1 MIFSEKRESISFQF
15 ILINLYL
22 PPCEIV
28 LNCLGLEI
36 GTTWY
41 LRAVVFT
48 DFAYAT
54 NLCDG
59 SLEDWTMPR
68 PVKTGF
74 FENPLLSFQEA
85 VWCKLVP
92 GC

>member
-1 MIFSEKRESISFQF
+1 MEPGQGGIINAKGENLVFHRWRASEASGALETSGLSWGSLPG
-15 ILINLYL
+15 LIV
-22 PPCEIV
+22 PPNEV
-28 LNCLGLEI
+28 VNCLGLEI

-59 SLEDWTMPR
+59 VASGGQTI
-68 PVKTGF
+68 GA
-74 FENPLLSFQEA
+74 SA
-85 VWCKLVP
+85 
-92 GC
+92 

>member
-59 SLEDWTMPR
+59 SLED
-68 PVKTGF
+68 
-74 FENPLLSFQEA
+74 
-85 VWCKLVP
+85 
-92 GC
+92 

>member
-1 MIFSEKRESISFQF
+1 MIFSEKRESVSFQF
-15 ILINLYL
+15 ILINLCF

-28 LNCLGLEI
+28 NCLSLEI

-41 LRAVVFT
+41 SRAVVFT

-59 SLEDWTMPR
+59 SLEDWTVPH
-68 PVKTGF
+68 PVKMDFLKTPF
-74 FENPLLSFQEA
+74 WASRKQCD
-85 VWCKLVP
+85 VSWCP
-92 GC
+92 AAS